1 MIFCGV
7 PDFSKPSFSHQSHP
21 SPFLN
26 PSHKRILPTKQTHS
40 PNPMLPVF
48 RKLLPIVLITS
59 LSTSTLPAQDNDDG
73 DEKDV
78 FELSPFE
85 VSVDGDMGYLSTN
98 ATSGTSLNT
107 AIRDLPM
114 PLEVINSELIGDLQ
128 ATDLDEALEYSA
140 GVYNQSF
147 ENSSGANEGSF
158 SDRSPSSTN
167 LNSSFTNTISLRGYT
182 VPNSQRFGFR
192 VGAIVPAYNVVL
204 GGSTDTIT
212 TERIEVVRGPQALLY
227 GINVLSG
234 VVNVIPKEPL
244 FDPAYNFN
252 TSVGSYGYRRASADA
267 TGPIIKDR
275 LAYRFMTA
283 YTDQDHWTMFRTT
296 EREDYA
302 LQFKWRIS
310 PKYDVFVEAKRSD
323 YHQSGIGSKYFSDND
338 STGLSGYEW
347 SNEWNE
353 GITFGRDD
361 ISAPLYSD
369 TGAVWDSP
377 WMRRDDYNYDD
388 KLWDYGNNYRISGP
402 DTYYEREE
410 TTITALLRARFT
422 DKLSGEFGA
431 YYVEQEDETFNVNLR
446 TFTDSRGPI
455 RPSYAPE
462 GFFGRPPQERN
473 ITSAMRIWWNNPE
486 VSRGGTYGPL
496 DAYGDETYLLTKG
509 IGDPFAFPTYASF
522 AGGSGQFPISTLE
535 ESAATPDELQS
546 PSVNRKFARYV
557 WYRDRNMAESTQLR
571 ARLAYNFDYDL
582 FGIPANHMFSI
593 GANYIGDVVTFN
605 TAGVSADND
614 NFIYSSFQS
623 EPERHRQDA
632 DPFYFRDSIFD
643 MTPLRYN
650 GENLA
655 ILANPN
661 FGDLAGFRS
670 GNTSGQGGNTIARSG
685 NKEATLWYRGF
696 YGLYQGKFWEDR
708 LHIIA
713 GLREDQYQVKES
725 EQLMIVDQL
734 RASDVWQGSLDPVT
748 PWLIGDGTGP
758 YLSPPGIPAEL
769 DALVQAD
776 YNTLQELQPNGT
788 IDYNFPEY
796 QKFQTGTLGLSYR
809 LIDPLS
815 VYYIYSE
822 GVFPNT
828 GQRDGAYQP
837 IDAEQTINNEIGLK
851 FDLLDGKISGTVSF
865 YQIDRENAVYN
876 WAWAPAPAKWHGSGT
891 PLAPSSPTR
900 TGNFSPEA
908 AEGPGSPYVNGN
920 HYPVAQAVGME
931 YVKQAFEE
939 MGMGDQF
946 PVVGGS
952 FPPGAF
958 SPWGATEVLTR
969 GGHET
974 KVAIANRVWLVV
986 EEDVIANN
994 PDAAVLKRAFELAMA
1009 ADDPYSLPFYYT
1021 GASDPFNHNPSGPR
1035 STGANVTF
1043 EERGRGVDGQII
1055 FSPTSNYQIVFSY
1068 SYQKR
1073 EVTAFNLVDA
1083 ADLNTGKN
1091 WGTEWDSWV
1100 HILGKENFADP
1111 TRASTFNGGSV
1122 RGLDLS
1128 FVPQYSAKLWNM
1140 YRFKDGAL
1148 DGLRIG
1154 GGVQY
1159 IGSAPTSV
1167 PIGGRTLASNLY
1179 TTPDTPERFIFDASL
1194 SYKWSWSKVD
1204 LYLSLRVANLL
1215 DEREDTTYAEY
1226 TTILD
1231 TIEKR
1236 RTRIYY
1242 NPRTWR
1248 LSLTAKF

>member
-1 MIFCGV
+1 MKIDLRKFYSVIFCLSLTGV
-7 PDFSKPSFSHQSHP
+7 IVFAQS
-21 SPFLN
+21 
-26 PSHKRILPTKQTHS
+26 
-40 PNPMLPVF
+40 
-48 RKLLPIVLITS
+48 
-59 LSTSTLPAQDNDDG
+59 DD
-73 DEKDV
+73 DESEV
-78 FELSPFE
+78 YELSPFE
-85 VSVDGDMGYLSTN
+85 VSVDGDIGYLSTN

-147 ENSSGANEGSF
+147 ENRSGANEGRF
-158 SDRSPSSTN
+158 SDSSPSSTN
-167 LNSSFTNTISLRGYT
+167 LNASFTNTISLRGYT

-244 FDPAYNFN
+244 FDPAYSINA
-252 TSVGSYGYRRASADA
+252 SAGSYGYRRSSIDA
-267 TGPIIKDR
+267 TGPVIKDR
-275 LAYRFMTA
+275 LAYRFLGS
-283 YTDQDHWTMFRTT
+283 YTDEDHWTLFRSTK
-296 EREDYA
+296 REDYG
-302 LQFKWRIS
+302 LQFKWRIT
-310 PKYDVFVEAKRSD
+310 PKYDLFVEAKRSNF
-323 YHQSGIGSKYFSDND
+323 HQNGIGSKYFSDND
-338 STGLSGYEW
+338 SAGRSQYVWT
-347 SNEWNE
+347 NEWDE
-353 GITFGRDD
+353 SITFGRDD
-361 ISAPLYSD
+361 ITAPLYSD
-369 TGAVWDSP
+369 TGNVWDSP
-377 WMRRDDYNYDD
+377 WIRRSDYNYEE

-402 DTYYEREE
+402 DTFYDREE
-410 TTITALLRARFT
+410 TTITALLRAKIT
-422 DKLSGEFGA
+422 DNLSGEIGA
-431 YYVEQEDETFNVNLR
+431 YRVEQEDETFNVNLR
-446 TFTDSRGPI
+446 TFTDSRGPV
-455 RPSYAPE
+455 RPAFAPE

-473 ITSAMRIWWNNPE
+473 VTPAMTIWWNNPE
-486 VSRGGTYGPL
+486 INRGGSFTPL
-496 DAYGDETYLLTKG
+496 SAYGDANYEFNQGVGET
-509 IGDPFAFPTYASF
+509 FAFPWYQAS
-522 AGGSGQFPISTLE
+522 AGGSGQFPIAAVPE
-535 ESAATPDELQS
+535 NAPESDDLKS
-546 PSVNRKFARYV
+546 PSVNRKFARYA
-557 WYRDRNMAESTQLR
+557 WYKDRNKAESTQLR
-571 ARLAYNFDYDL
+571 ARLVYNFDYDV
-582 FGIPANHMFSI
+582 FGVPANHTFSV

-605 TAGVSADND
+605 TANIASNND
-614 NFIYSSFQS
+614 NYIYSSYQS
-623 EPERHRQDA
+623 EPEIHKQDT
-632 DPFYFRDSIFD
+632 DPYYLRDSIFD

-650 GENLA
+650 GETVA
-655 ILANPN
+655 ILANPG

-670 GNTSGQGGNTIARSG
+670 GNTSGQQGSTIARSG

-696 YGLYQGKFWEDR
+696 YGLYQGKFWEDK
-708 LHIIA
+708 LNVIL
-713 GLREDQYQVKES
+713 GVREDQYQVKEA

-734 RASDVWQGSLDPVT
+734 RISDVWQGSIDPVT
-748 PWLIGDGTGP
+748 PWLIGYGTGE
-758 YLSPPGIPAEL
+758 YKSPAGIPQEL
-769 DALVQAD
+769 DAMVRAD
-776 YNTLQELQPNGT
+776 YATLQELQPTGT
-788 IDYNFPEY
+788 VEYNFPDY
-796 QKFQTGTLGLSYR
+796 QKFQTGTFGLSYR
-809 LIDPLS
+809 ITDPIS

-828 GQRDGAYQP
+828 GQRDGAYNP
-837 IDAEQTINNEIGLK
+837 IDAEQTINNEIGFK

-876 WAWAPAPAKWHGSGT
+876 WSWAPAPAKWHGSGT
-891 PLAPSSPTR
+891 PLAPTVLTR
-900 TGNFSPEA
+900 PGTFAPEA
-908 AEGPGSPYVNGN
+908 AEGPGSPYVNGM

-931 YVKQAFEE
+931 YVKMAFEE
-939 MGMGDQF
+939 LGIGDEF
-946 PVVGGS
+946 PAVGGS

-958 SPWGATEVLTR
+958 NKWGATEVLTR
-969 GGHET
+969 GGHEV
-974 KVAIANRVWLVV
+974 KVATSNRVWLVV
-986 EEDVIANN
+986 EEEQLANN
-994 PDAAVLKRAFELAMA
+994 PEAAVLRRAFELAMESA
-1009 ADDPYSLPFYYT
+1009 DPYSLPIYYQ

-1043 EERGRGVDGQII
+1043 GEQGRGVDGQII
-1055 FSPTSNYQIVFSY
+1055 FSPTASYQIVFSY

-1100 HILGKENFADP
+1100 YILGKENFADP

-1140 YRFKDGAL
+1140 YRFREGPL

-1167 PIGGRTLASNLY
+1167 PIGGSTLASNLY
-1179 TTPDTPERFIFDASL
+1179 ATPDTAERFIVDTSV
-1194 SYKWSWSKVD
+1194 SYKWNWGAVD
-1204 LYLSLRVANLL
+1204 WYLSLRISNLL

-1226 TTILD
+1226 TTILN
-1231 TIEKR
+1231 TVEKR